1 MKQAWE
7 WASGC
12 TFALVVMGSPVFA
25 QQHGHQQM
33 MMSRVPADKLA
44 EARALVNP
52 LAPSPDVVEKGKTL
66 YEGKGT
72 CVNCHGVSGRGDG
85 PGAANLKPPP
95 RVFRSHGFWRHR
107 SEGEIFWVI
116 KYGSA
121 GTAMIPFGGLL
132 SDEEIWTVM
141 QYEQS
146 FSGGPHGGGGPQ
158 GGGRHQ
164 GRGMMRQHMSQ
175 EGYGGKSGAMMGMAD
190 QQTATGEEVI
200 EKVEKAKAA
209 SIGIAQAI
217 AAANTHVPGTVLEAE
232 FEVEED
238 QAFWEVEIAADDG
251 KVMEVKVDSQTGA
264 ILSSEEEK
272 PDDNQKSLLE
282 GKGNS
287 HQPSKGEQGCCEGG
301 SMGGGHRRDGHMGGG
316 DMGGPMGR
324 GGMME
329 GGCMG
334 DGCMKGHQEE

>member
-1 MKQAWE
+1 MKHTLQ
-7 WASGC
+7 WASGFIC
-12 TFALVVMGSPVFA
+12 ALTVSGSPVLA

-33 MMSRVPADKLA
+33 MMPRVPADKLA

-52 LAPSPDVVEKGKTL
+52 LPPSPDIVEKGKTI

-72 CVNCHGVSGRGDG
+72 CVNCHGASGHGDG

-116 KYGSA
+116 KYGSP

-141 QYEQS
+141 QYERS
-146 FSGGPHGGGGPQ
+146 FSGGPHGGE

-164 GRGMMRQHMSQ
+164 GRGMMGHHPSQ
-175 EGYGGKSGAMMGMAD
+175 EGYAMEPGSMAMAG
-190 QQTATGEEVI
+190 QQTEPGEDVMD
-200 EKVEKAKAA
+200 KAEKAKAA
-209 SIGIAQAI
+209 MIGIAQAI
-217 AAANTHVPGTVLEAE
+217 AAANNHVPGTVLEAE
-232 FEVEED
+232 FEAEGD
-238 QAFWEVEIAADDG
+238 QAFWEVEIVTDDG

-272 PDDNQKSLLE
+272 PEDNQKPLRH
-282 GKGNS
+282 GKGKM
-287 HQPSKGEQGCCEGG
+287 HQGEKGEHECCKGEGMSEG
-301 SMGGGHRRDGHMGGG
+301 HMGGGHMGGG
-316 DMGGPMGR
+316 DMKGGCMD
-324 GGMME
+324 GGGME
-329 GGCMG
+329 GGCM
-334 DGCMKGHQEE
+334 KGHKQE